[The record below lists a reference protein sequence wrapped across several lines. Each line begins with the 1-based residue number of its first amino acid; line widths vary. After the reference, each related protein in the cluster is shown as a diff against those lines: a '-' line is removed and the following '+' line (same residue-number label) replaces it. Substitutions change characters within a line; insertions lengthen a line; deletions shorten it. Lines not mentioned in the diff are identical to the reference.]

1 MKLLMENWRRFLDEG
16 WREEA
21 ARQEKE
27 EKAATSAPI
36 GEPLSGCP
44 TVGEFL
50 ITLDKAQGAENA
62 KELAALGVDIATGLA
77 KKAAVAA
84 VPYVG
89 AAVEA
94 AADAASQLKA
104 IKDIVRNDIKDV
116 EWEDIQDNPVLRIF
130 ALDPG
135 LVAALDNDFLD
146 AIDEAY
152 ERDVLRKAKPKDCL
166 KNVESINSYV
176 KRKIKER
183 TEGHVVIDLPK
194 AKT

>member
-1 MKLLMENWRRFLDEG
+1 MKLIMENWRRFLDEG

-27 EKAATSAPI
+27 EKASGAA
-36 GEPLSGCP
+36 GKPLSGCP

-62 KELAALGVDIATGLA
+62 KELAVFGAKYATGLA

-104 IKDIVRNDIKDV
+104 IKDIVGNDIKAV

-135 LVAALDNDFLD
+135 LVAALDTDILD

-152 ERDVLRKAKPKDCL
+152 ERDVLRKAKPTDCL
-166 KNVESINSYV
+166 NTVESINSYV

-183 TEGHVVIDLPK
+183 TDGHVVIDLPK